1 MCLHMVAVKCAAR
14 VRLLWFAFGG
24 LESLSP
30 EILTKNLTSTSNNF
44 DRSRFISFF
53 ANPIY
58 TGILFFHACH
68 NTQRG
73 QRIATDRLTSKAP

>member
-1 MCLHMVAVKCAAR
+1 MCLHMVAVKSCAAR
-14 VRLLWFAFGG
+14 VRLLKNLRLVG
-24 LESLSP
+24 LEVCVLKFNEKP
-30 EILTKNLTSTSNNF
+30 DFK
-44 DRSRFISFF
+44 RSRFISFF

-68 NTQRG
+68 NTQRE